1 VDVSGIYSD
10 GEAPSSG
17 NEPVGQFVAEGS
29 NIGETI
35 SDSGSFDSGSGMSD
49 VSLCRESDYRYKATS
64 VAGTDETELSSIV
77 ERMSDL

>member
-1 VDVSGIYSD
+1 MDVSGIYSD

-17 NEPVGQFVAEGS
+17 NEPVGQFV
-29 NIGETI
+29 IGETI